1 MNLTLI
7 LKLFVVCVCALQRHC
22 IKNSGVR
29 VGRGPREVWKAISFE
44 AMFCVFIY
52 LYFGREGRMSRLLLR
67 MGRSASVSI
76 SCLTVEQWSVCERK
90 GMRVELQTA

>member
-7 LKLFVVCVCALQRHC
+7 LKQFVVCVRALQSHC

-29 VGRGPREVWKAISFE
+29 VGRGSREMWKTISFE
-44 AMFCVFIY
+44 AVFCIFIY

-90 GMRVELQTA
+90 EMRGELQTA